1 MLEFCE
7 FENGRSRE
15 FFDYYQRDYDLLL
28 KAIDEIYMPCM
39 DERREA
45 NLDLLALR
53 ERDYV
58 RAFDENSMERPI
70 IDPRYAVLNLEAFA
84 GRHRMAESLT
94 VLGDMY
100 RLRERFGLFE
110 SKKYIREFDED
121 EKKNFG
127 CRLMEEV
134 LREESLIKKMKSEGW
149 IYLRSSSI
157 NHFSTINGHIFG
169 EHDRLFFSHEYE
181 KGRYIPGIEF
191 KNFDEVSSFLQ
202 KIRREHEIETES
214 RKEPAESNGQKIRC
228 RAEDWNHLKTERDAE
243 GTAILVRRINPG
255 RPLIRSKM

>member
-1 MLEFCE
+1 M
-7 FENGRSRE
+7 
-15 FFDYYQRDYDLLL
+15 
-28 KAIDEIYMPCM
+28 
-39 DERREA
+39 
-45 NLDLLALR
+45 
-53 ERDYV
+53 
-58 RAFDENSMERPI
+58 
-70 IDPRYAVLNLEAFA
+70 
-84 GRHRMAESLT
+84 
-94 VLGDMY
+94 LGDMY
-100 RLRERFGLFE
+100 RLRDRFGLFE

-191 KNFDEVSSFLQ
+191 KNFDEVREFLQ
-202 KIRREHEIETES
+202 KCAKEHKMETES
-214 RKEPAESNGQKIRC
+214 RKVPAEKNSPKIRSLTGI
-228 RAEDWNHLKTERDAE
+228 RNNLKTEIEAE
-243 GTAILVRRINPG
+243 GTVIPVRRINPV
-255 RPLIRSKM
+255 RPLIRSRM